1 MKKLEENAAVDQP
14 AFLNAYFVDAMFFIH
29 TIPNV
34 PAMYGGSF
42 TSNPS
47 TCNALLQPKCTL
59 FVTYVEGPS
68 IEAHEQ
74 SARGDIHAKYTIT
87 GPSQQCPSDFNGAL
101 LLSHFKPELINF
113 LVDEWASG
121 KYFTVLKDHV
131 LYFATAESCHKYCA
145 ANGLV
150 TEDGDSG
157 IGS

>member
-1 MKKLEENAAVDQP
+1 MQQLINLPFSMPILLMQCSSFIRYPMYQQCMEKFHKQP
-14 AFLNAYFVDAMFFIH
+14 FNMH
-29 TIPNV
+29 
-34 PAMYGGSF
+34 
-42 TSNPS
+42 
-47 TCNALLQPKCTL
+47 ALLQPKCTL
-59 FVTYVEGPS
+59 FVAYVEGPS